1 MPSPRIIPATAGDY
15 AAIERIARL
24 TWPDTFQGI
33 LSTQQI
39 EYMLDR
45 MYRPEAIA
53 RQVAEGHVFHVLLD
67 ADRAPVAEYSR
78 QSGTRYRPVGYVS
91 HQLDYL
97 PGTTKIHKLYVLPGA
112 HGRGFGRILV
122 RKVESA
128 ARRAGQSALRL
139 DVNYQN
145 RAIDFYERL
154 GFRKIG
160 RLDTDIGNC
169 FLMEDWQMEK
179 LLVG

>member
-1 MPSPRIIPATAGDY
+1 MPSPRIIPAATGDF

-24 TWPDTFQGI
+24 TWPDTFHDI

-45 MYRPEAIA
+45 MYRPEALA
-53 RQVAEGHVFHVLLD
+53 QQVAEGHVFHLLLD
-67 ADRAPVAEYSR
+67 ADRAIATDYSR

-97 PGTTKIHKLYVLPGA
+97 PGTTKVHKLYVLPGA
-112 HGRGFGRILV
+112 HGRGFGRALLK
-122 RKVESA
+122 KVEII

-145 RAIDFYERL
+145 RAVDFYERV
-154 GFRKIG
+154 GFRKID
-160 RLDTDIGNC
+160 RFDTEIGNG
-169 FLMEDWQMEK
+169 FLMEDWRMEK
-179 LLVG
+179 QLA